1 MSTMKEAARPR
12 GRVGSVVGGV
22 AGSIR
27 EVSLVGRP
35 PGRWA
40 SGDRVAWAGRPYRVV
55 EESGRYA
62 HLRAEPAGSASTSS
76 TA

>member
-1 MSTMKEAARPR
+1 MSIVTEREAARAR
-12 GRVGSVVGGV
+12 GREGKG

-35 PGRWA
+35 PRRWA
-40 SGDRVAWAGRPYRVV
+40 EGDRVAWAGRPYRVV
-55 EESGRYA
+55 GGSGRYA
-62 HLRAEPAGSASTSS
+62 HLRPEP